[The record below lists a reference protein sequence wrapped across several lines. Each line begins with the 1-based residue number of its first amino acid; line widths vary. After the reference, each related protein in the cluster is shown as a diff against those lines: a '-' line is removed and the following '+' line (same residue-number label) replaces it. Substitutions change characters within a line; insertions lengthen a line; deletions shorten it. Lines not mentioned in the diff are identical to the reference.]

1 MLVEEYREYKTTVA
15 RLEKDEPE
23 LWLRYRELDKIA
35 QRAAEHGTKN
45 EAKKWR
51 DKAVRAHRRHEKVV
65 DQILKAHRD
74 LLMEMVRAHV

>member
-1 MLVEEYREYKTTVA
+1 MLVKDFREYKITVE

-23 LWLRYRELDKIA
+23 LWLRYRELDKTA
-35 QRAAEHGTKN
+35 QQAAEHGTKK

-51 DKAVRAHRRHEKVV
+51 NQAVRAHRRHQSQV

-74 LLMEMVRAHV
+74 LLIEMARDHV